1 MNIGNE
7 KRKKDIVIMG
17 YIVFIIGIIYAI
29 SRGNIFES
37 MLGIRALPS
46 LITMVV
52 AGEYFETIDLPFEYM
67 GSRELDVDAVDL
79 AEWRYILGA
88 EHGESLWTFV
98 IDSEEEFMDLYGNHG
113 VDENYVEDF
122 DFENYILLIS
132 ANSPISAVRI
142 SERDRMWDGDMPYV
156 CAEFTYKTEY
166 VRNRMY
172 YHRLPRKEFKFC
184 RKGEII
190 TRKLHIYATPY
201 EKREK
206 PAYGSKQIQFVDSNP
221 FWPKWGWAFSKFN
234 TV

>member
-1 MNIGNE
+1 MN
-7 KRKKDIVIMG
+7 KKEAVVIG
-17 YIVFIIGIIYAI
+17 YIIFIVSIIYAI
-29 SRGNIFES
+29 SKGSLLQS
-37 MLGIRALPS
+37 MLGMHALPS
-46 LITMVV
+46 LITM
-52 AGEYFETIDLPFEYM
+52 AIATEYFETIDLPFEYM
-67 GSRELDVDAVDL
+67 GNSELDTDAVGL

-88 EHGESLWTFV
+88 EHEESLWTFV
-98 IDSEEEFMDLYGNHG
+98 IDNEEEFIDLYRDYG
-113 VDENYVEDF
+113 VDGSYVEDF

-142 SERDRMWDGDMPYV
+142 SERDRMWEEDIPYV

-172 YHRLPRKEFKFC
+172 YHRLPRKEFKFR

-201 EKREK
+201 EEREK

-234 TV
+234 NA